1 MNREVCEHF
10 EPVGLCEKCLVP
22 TTLTPNEIRERVAR
36 AICTGCGENP
46 DHRGDARGNDYRW
59 QDYLEPADAAL
70 DALGLSRR
78 HLRHQARTNQ
88 ELNAAQEAL
97 RSYEEAMYRTID
109 ENRHL
114 ADGEDCTLIHL
125 KRALRPNA

>member
-1 MNREVCEHF
+1 MKNWILRKWDWWIYRRAFHSF
-10 EPVGLCEKCLVP
+10 RRLCESNQGFAYLFE
-22 TTLTPNEIRERVAR
+22 LHLR
-36 AICTGCGENP
+36 
-46 DHRGDARGNDYRW
+46 DYRAAHPIPEM
-59 QDYLEPADAAL
+59 LEKETESFYAAL
-70 DALGLSRR
+70 RTAVSRA
-78 HLRHQARTNQ
+78 RHQTRTNQ